1 MNPAPPPALRGAWE
15 RIVLPLVEGGGHRA
29 TIAFLAGIAVLCA
42 AQLAVG
48 WRIAGQVNHDTDA
61 FDQGSY
67 ILMAKTMR
75 GSWIPWYSDGTRN
88 PLLPW
93 IAGNVL
99 DPGDPEFFQRAK
111 RLNVVLG
118 VLGTVVLAA
127 VFRRKTGPL
136 AAWNATALGALALLL
151 PASTF
156 FGAEVLF
163 YVLFFLVVVVCTGLL
178 VRNPAARYVLM
189 AVLAGLAALAKPS
202 VSPLLALFFG
212 WSFVKALVARGGGWS
227 VRRLAAG
234 AGIFLV
240 IYGGMLAPRAV
251 HAWQTY
257 GNPFYSLPTFWF
269 WADDWASCV
278 EKYADC
284 RPATIGAMPV
294 GERPT
299 LGGYFQRHSAAD
311 AVVRLADG
319 LGVRLRQFVHPE
331 LKWSW
336 PFDKPG
342 RLKRVVL
349 PHRGFY
355 LVGLGLLGV
364 AMGVFAWRSGGL
376 GQWPS
381 LVIPAGFLLSVWV
394 LYALAAGWYLPI
406 GPGHRFILV
415 LYLPTLWALS
425 VAAERLRARAASWT
439 ATTLFFAAHLVVCG
453 FLVTRLGILLVDG
466 NFKKVSFT
474 F

>member
-1 MNPAPPPALRGAWE
+1 LNAAPPSAARGAWE
-15 RIVLPLVEGGGHRA
+15 RLALPAIEGGGRRTA
-29 TIAFLAGIAVLCA
+29 VLFLFGVAVLCA
-42 AQLAVG
+42 IQLVVG
-48 WRIAGQVNHDTDA
+48 WKIAGQVNHDTDA

-67 ILMAKTMR
+67 ILMAETMR

-99 DPGDPEFFQRAK
+99 DPAAPDFFQRAK

-118 VLGTVVLAA
+118 VLGTAVLAA
-127 VFRRKTGPL
+127 VFRRRLGPL
-136 AAWNATALGALALLL
+136 AAWNASALAALALLL

-163 YVLFFLVVVVCTGLL
+163 YMLFFLVVVVCLNLL
-178 VRNPAARYVLM
+178 VRNPPGRYVLL
-189 AVLAGLAALAKPS
+189 AFLAGLAALAKPS
-202 VSPLLALFFG
+202 VSPLVALFFG
-212 WSFVKALVARGGGWS
+212 WSLLKALYARGDGWS
-227 VRRLAAG
+227 ARRLALG

-240 IYGGMLAPRAV
+240 GYGGMLAPRAG

-257 GNPFYSLPTFWF
+257 GSPFYSLPAFWF
-269 WADDWASCV
+269 WADDWSSCV

-284 RPATIGAMPV
+284 RPGKIAAMPV

-299 LGGYFQRHSAAD
+299 VGGYFHRHSVSD
-311 AVVRLADG
+311 AVARVTDG
-319 LGVRLRQFVHPE
+319 FGVRLRQFLHPE

-355 LVGLGLLGV
+355 LVGLGLVLV
-364 AMGVFAWRSGGL
+364 AMGVFAWRSGGFGGRL
-376 GQWPS
+376 
-381 LVIPAGFLLSVWV
+381 LIPAGFFLSVWV

-425 VAAERLRARAASWT
+425 TAAERLRARAGSW
-439 ATTLFFAAHLVVCG
+439 AANPLFLAAHLAIFG
-453 FLVTRLGILLVDG
+453 LLASRLGILLVDG